1 VPADRGE
8 TGYPKK
14 YGYALLYSVGMD
26 EYKHIETCIGRYIA
40 GNYSHA
46 VEVGIGRN
54 TEAAQIVSGT
64 GKLLCSTDVK
74 KMPVPEDL
82 SFITDDVFSPD
93 ISLYREADVIYA
105 IRPAI
110 EMIPPLVGLAKT
122 VNCDLIVYHL
132 GFETWG
138 NGGEKID
145 CGVVLHRYYRH
156 QNPSKR
162 VD

>member
-1 VPADRGE
+1 
-8 TGYPKK
+8 
-14 YGYALLYSVGMD
+14 MD

-40 GNYSHA
+40 GTYTHA

-54 TEAAQIVSGT
+54 PDAARIVSRAGN
-64 GKLLCSTDVK
+64 LLRVTDVK
-74 KMPVPEDL
+74 ELQVEDDL
-82 SFITDDVFSPD
+82 PFIKDDIFAPD
-93 ISLYREADVIYA
+93 ITQYRGADVLFS

-110 EMIPPLVGLAKT
+110 EMIPPLRDLAERI
-122 VNCDLIVYHL
+122 NCDCIVYHL
-132 GFETWG
+132 GFEIWE

-145 CGVVLHRYYRH
+145 CGVILHRYHRH

>member
-1 VPADRGE
+1 MDR
-8 TGYPKK
+8 
-14 YGYALLYSVGMD
+14 
-26 EYKHIETCIGRYIA
+26 YKHIETCIGRYIA

-54 TEAAQIVSGT
+54 TEAAQIVSGAK
-64 GKLLCSTDVK
+64 KLLRSTDVK
-74 KMPVPEDL
+74 QMPVPENL
-82 SFITDDVFSPD
+82 SFVTDDIFSPD
-93 ISLYREADVIYA
+93 ISRYTGADVIYA

-110 EMIPPLVGLAKT
+110 EMIPPLMDIARR